1 MSTRA
6 EAFEE
11 RAWLRR
17 ALLVLVSPRE
27 VFERL
32 SDDSVDAARARSEA
46 LLALV
51 WLAGMASVLWTPVG
65 GKVLNDV
72 TLDWPDV
79 LVWAFI
85 GGGIYAVTGYF
96 GGGLILYWL
105 TRAVGGLTYRQV
117 RHVLGFAAAPVA
129 AAITETLSV
138 PTIGIG
144 AGRECDG
151 QVLVY
156 HDLLGLTE
164 GHLPRFV
171 KRYANLSREIR
182 DALEHFAADVRS
194 GTFPEDQH
202 TYEMPAEELEAF
214 ARANRNPSRS
224 SASDQATSAS
234 SSATK
239 TQLPEPRSAPPL
251 RKTSSP

>member
-129 AAITETLSV
+129 LSLFV
-138 PTIGIG
+138 VWPARVAVYGEDVFRSGRSDRG
-144 AGRECDG
+144 AGNWAFVGLELAF
-151 QVLVY
+151 VAWAVALL
-156 HDLLGLTE
+156 LLGLR
-164 GHLPRFV
+164 L
-171 KRYANLSREIR
+171 
-182 DALEHFAADVRS
+182 
-194 GTFPEDQH
+194 
-202 TYEMPAEELEAF
+202 
-214 ARANRNPSRS
+214 ARAN
-224 SASDQATSAS
+224 AS
-234 SSATK
+234 SS
-239 TQLPEPRSAPPL
+239 SAGI
-251 RKTSSP
+251 S